1 MELISFEQKYE
12 EELVELWNRTMTA
25 DPISIQRF
33 RTQVLLD
40 ENFDRELCLLALAEG
55 RIEGFILGMKRRFPY
70 LERGLEPDRGWIS
83 VMFVAGEH
91 RRRGIG
97 TCLADEVEKRLSK
110 LGAETVTL
118 AAYSPNYFFPGI
130 DIHAY
135 PEAAA
140 FFEARGYTGT
150 EESYSMCRD
159 LHGFVISPE
168 WRKRKEEAEGKGF
181 VFRSFQWKDALELL
195 EFAKTNFGGGWKRN
209 LLLAMRAGEAEDV
222 VTVVLLRDEIVGFA
236 MRKTDGNPMRFGP
249 IGVCEKVRN
258 AGIGGILFQVKQ
270 QEMCSKGICYLYFLS
285 TDAPGRRFYE
295 RHGVKVFRTYRKYQK
310 SFKGLKA

>member
-1 MELISFEQKYE
+1 MEIVCFEQKYE
-12 EELVELWNRTMTA
+12 EELIELWNQTMIF
-25 DPISIQRF
+25 DPVSSDKF

-40 ENFDRELCLLALAEG
+40 ENFDRELCLLA
-55 RIEGFILGMKRRFPY
+55 RTKDRVVGFILGIKRRFPY

-83 VMFVAGEH
+83 LMFVAKEF

-97 TCLADEVEKRLSK
+97 TSLVCEIEKRLLY
-110 LGAETVTL
+110 LGTETITL

-130 DIHAY
+130 DIQGY

-140 FFEARGYTGT
+140 FFEARGYKGT
-150 EESYSMCRD
+150 EESYSMCKD
-159 LHGFVISPE
+159 LHGFIITPE
-168 WRKRKEEAEGKGF
+168 WMEKKKAAERKGF
-181 VFRSFQWKDALELL
+181 VFRNFQWMDTLKLL
-195 EFAKTNFGGGWKRN
+195 DFAKTNFGGGWKRN

-222 VTVVLLRDEIVGFA
+222 ITVVLLQDEIVGFA
-236 MRKTDGNPMRFGP
+236 MRKIDGNPMRFGP

-270 QEMCSKGICYLYFLS
+270 QEMCSKGIYHLYFLS

-295 RHGVKVFRTYRKYQK
+295 RHGVHVFRTYRKYQK
-310 SFKGLKA
+310 SLKGD